1 MTVLLPDRPVPE
13 TPRGFHFPA
22 FARTALDGGLTLI
35 TCDVPGRPLI
45 SAHLTMEA
53 GAAQETPERAGV
65 AALAAAALTE
75 GTESTDAN
83 AFAEAVERL
92 GAEIDAR
99 SGWETIV
106 ASARVPASRIG
117 PVLELLAEAV
127 RRPRFPA
134 NEVERLKQERLNE
147 IRQAYANPMQ
157 RAMIAFAA
165 AAYTGESLYG
175 RPQGGTFETVGTL
188 GRTEVAAHY
197 GTFATPGSATLVIA
211 GDLAGT
217 GIDDLVAGLF
227 AEWRTTEPQ
236 RKPAVAE
243 ATATPTSVLVIDRP
257 GSVQSNIVLGHVG
270 ISRDAPD
277 YNAVE
282 LMAHA
287 LGGSFNSRMNM
298 RLREEKGY
306 TYGSRAMFDPRR
318 KAGPFL
324 AVAPVERSVTA
335 DAVADML
342 GVIRSV
348 AADGLRQEEL
358 EAARDFQTGIFALRF
373 ETPDA
378 IASGIDEIV
387 AYGLADDYFDTYGR
401 ALQSLGIDDLNSA
414 ARAHLDPD
422 HTSIVVV
429 GDAVTI
435 APDLEKA
442 AFGPVR
448 VIQDEL
454 PA

>member
-1 MTVLLPDRPVPE
+1 MTVLVPNRPAPGIPRPFRFPE
-13 TPRGFHFPA
+13 FS
-22 FARTALDGGLTLI
+22 RTTLDGGLTLI
-35 TCDVPGRPLI
+35 TCDIPGRPLI

-53 GAAQETPERAGV
+53 GAAQEVPERGGV

-75 GTESTDAN
+75 GTESKDAT

-117 PVLELLAEAV
+117 PVLELLAATV
-127 RRPRFPA
+127 RLPRFPE
-134 NEVERLKQERLNE
+134 NEIERLKQERLNE
-147 IRQAYANPMQ
+147 IRQAYANPMR
-157 RAMIAFAA
+157 RAMIAFMG

-175 RPQGGTFETVGTL
+175 RPQGGTFETVGPL
-188 GRTEVAAHY
+188 GKSEVAAHY
-197 GTFATPGSATLVIA
+197 ATYATPGSATLVVA

-217 GIDDLVAGLF
+217 GINDLAAQLF
-227 AEWRTTEPQ
+227 ADWRAPEAA
-236 RKPAVAE
+236 RRSAVAE
-243 ATATPTSVLVIDRP
+243 GTAAPTSVLVIDRP
-257 GSVQSNIVLGHVG
+257 GAVQSNIVLGHVG
-270 ISRDAPD
+270 IARNAPD

-306 TYGSRAMFDPRR
+306 TYGSSAMFDPRR
-318 KAGPFL
+318 GTGPFL
-324 AVAPVERSVTA
+324 ALAPVERSVTT

-348 AADGLRQEEL
+348 AAEGLRQEEL
-358 EAARDFQTGIFALRF
+358 DAARDYQSGIFALRF
-373 ETPDA
+373 ETPEA
-378 IASGIDEIV
+378 IASGIDEILT
-387 AYGLADDYFDTYGR
+387 YRLADDYFDTYGR
-401 ALQSLGIDDLNSA
+401 TLQSLTLDDLDAA

-429 GDAVTI
+429 GDAEAVV
-435 APDLEKA
+435 PELERA
-442 AFGPVR
+442 AFGPVT
-448 VIQDEL
+448 VTKDEL
-454 PA
+454 PE